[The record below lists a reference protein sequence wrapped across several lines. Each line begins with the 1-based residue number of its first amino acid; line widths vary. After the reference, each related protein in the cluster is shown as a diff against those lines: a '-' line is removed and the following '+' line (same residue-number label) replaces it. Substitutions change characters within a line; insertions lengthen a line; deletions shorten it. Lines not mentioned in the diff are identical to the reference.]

1 MASPPAELEDASA
14 TSALEQLV
22 DQLEPDRR
30 AAFVL
35 TQLLGL
41 SYEEAAEVCDCAV
54 GTIRSRVSRARQ
66 VLIDALDDTP
76 ERSEDASG

>member
-1 MASPPAELEDASA
+1 MRADTSASTELED
-14 TSALEQLV
+14 LV
-22 DQLEPDRR
+22 EQLEPDRR

-41 SYEEAAEVCDCAV
+41 SYEEAAVVCDCAV